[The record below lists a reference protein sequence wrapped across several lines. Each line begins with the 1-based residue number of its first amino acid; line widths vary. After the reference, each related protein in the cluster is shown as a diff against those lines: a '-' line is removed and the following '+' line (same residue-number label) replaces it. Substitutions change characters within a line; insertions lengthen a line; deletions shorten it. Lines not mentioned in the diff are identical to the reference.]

1 MLNRLWYEPD
11 VYHMVAELS
20 WNFSEYLLCKISL
33 GHGLVESHKLHD
45 VAHAGFFA
53 AIISKTTTVTIK
65 LVHATKV
72 SIANTD
78 DND

>member
-20 WNFSEYLLCKISL
+20 WNFSEYLFCKISL

-45 VAHAGFFA
+45 VAHTRSA